1 MSAFLQ
7 PRAIQV
13 EDCYNTFECG
23 EPSLDEWITARAVRN
38 ERGRASRTFV
48 SIDRD
53 SGLVAGYY
61 CLSSSSLRT
70 SGAPGA
76 LKRNMPDP
84 IPIILLGRLAVDTR
98 FKGQSLGVSLL
109 QHAFLKSVEASRIV
123 GAKALIVHAISDSA
137 ETFYKKFGFKLVPE
151 SSRAMYVLMDDAEA
165 TIASQGP
172 S

>member
-1 MSAFLQ
+1 
-7 PRAIQV
+7 
-13 EDCYNTFECG
+13 
-23 EPSLDEWITARAVRN
+23 
-38 ERGRASRTFV
+38 
-48 SIDRD
+48 
-53 SGLVAGYY
+53 
-61 CLSSSSLRT
+61 
-70 SGAPGA
+70 
-76 LKRNMPDP
+76 MPDP